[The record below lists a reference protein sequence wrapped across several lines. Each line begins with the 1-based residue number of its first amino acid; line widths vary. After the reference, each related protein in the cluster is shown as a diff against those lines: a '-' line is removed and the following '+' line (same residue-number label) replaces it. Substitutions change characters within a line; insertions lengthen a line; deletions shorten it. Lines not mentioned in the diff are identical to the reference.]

1 MAIDQRRYV
10 DITSGVIG
18 GTAVPLQKLDLRVFT
33 DNDRLPTNQI
43 LEFTNDKDVADFFG
57 ENSTESRIAAAYFSY
72 VSPAP
77 VSRPRGIQFASHI
90 TSGRQ
95 PSVRSRSNGGTIEEI
110 NALGESEVSITI
122 NGETK
127 TEEIDFSGLTSFA
140 DVASALSAAFSG
152 LNFSYE
158 VAEGD
163 GYFIA
168 TMGFGV
174 QVSFNQG
181 DFNDLVGFTGAQQDM
196 GLMSETMVEAFN
208 RSIDANDSF
217 GSAYFITQSG
227 IGEIIAVA
235 EAVAAKNV
243 KYQLYVDVAP
253 EQAEEYSAALI
264 GTASTGLILRRPN
277 DNRTLAWLPAAI
289 MSATDYSRTNA
300 TTNYMYRQSGVTV
313 EPQVTSTDDANIYDP
328 LRINYYGQTAVS
340 GSNISFFQRA
350 LLCGTANNPIDMSVH
365 ANEQWFKAYIAQ
377 QWFSLLL
384 STRGIPANR
393 DGRARMMAVIAGAIN
408 AAINNGTILPGK
420 TLTDVQK
427 LAITDASG
435 DDMAWFDV
443 QDKGYWYNV
452 EIVEDTQAPSGVT
465 EHKANYVVIYAKGDW
480 IRKVDGSHNLV

>member
-10 DITSGVIG
+10 DITSAVIG
-18 GTAVPLQKLDLRVFT
+18 ATAVPLQKLDLRIFT
-33 DNDRLPTNQI
+33 NNDRLPTDRI
-43 LEFTNDKDVADFFG
+43 LEFTSDKDVADYFG
-57 ENSTESRIAAAYFSY
+57 EESTEASIASAYFAY

-77 VSRPRGIQFASHI
+77 VSRARGLQFASHV
-90 TSGRQ
+90 TDSRT
-95 PSVRSRSNGGTIEEI
+95 PSIRSADNGGDIETIQ
-110 NALGESEVSITI
+110 ALGEDDVSITI
-122 NGETK
+122 DGTTV
-127 TEEIDFSGLTSFA
+127 TEEIDFAALASFA
-140 DVASALSAAFSG
+140 DVASELSSKFSG
-152 LNFSYE
+152 LSFTYE
-158 VAEGD
+158 VDDGD

-174 QVSFNQG
+174 DVSFETG
-181 DFNDLVGFTGAQQDM
+181 GFNDLVGFTGASQDPGQQ
-196 GLMSETMVEAFN
+196 SESMEQAFN

-217 GSAYFITQSG
+217 GSLYFLEQGSLS
-227 IGEIIAVA
+227 EIVSLA

-253 EQAEEYSAALI
+253 DDAEDYSAALI

-277 DNRTLAWLPAAI
+277 DERTLAWLPAAV

-300 TTNYMYRQSGVTV
+300 ATNYMFRQSSVTV
-313 EPQVTSTDDANIYDP
+313 EPQVTTTLDANTYDP

-350 LLCGTANNPIDMSVH
+350 FLCGTENNPLDMSVH

-393 DGRARMMAVIAGAIN
+393 DGRARMMTVIAGAIT
-408 AAINNGTILPGK
+408 AALNNGTILQGK

-427 LAITDASG
+427 IAIADATG
-435 DDMAWFDV
+435 DDMAWLDV
-443 QDKGYWYNV
+443 QDKGYWYDV
-452 EIVEDTQAPSGVT
+452 EIVQDTQAPSQVT
-465 EHKANYVVIYAKGDW
+465 EYKANYTVVYAKGDW
-480 IRKVDGSHNLV
+480 VRKVDGSHNLV